1 MSLSVG
7 MESSSSYRPIAQA
20 FLSFVR
26 PITWLVSVFPCDAH
40 KKHLAGSTQVAT
52 LCPFASQ
59 RRQLS
64 LLSGIWNLDTMCKD
78 SRHLQHPAGPS
89 LSLT

>member
-52 LCPFASQ
+52 LCCVVLLPLEFPSRVLARTLEPIAMTFA
-59 RRQLS
+59 
-64 LLSGIWNLDTMCKD
+64 DC
-78 SRHLQHPAGPS
+78 
-89 LSLT
+89 